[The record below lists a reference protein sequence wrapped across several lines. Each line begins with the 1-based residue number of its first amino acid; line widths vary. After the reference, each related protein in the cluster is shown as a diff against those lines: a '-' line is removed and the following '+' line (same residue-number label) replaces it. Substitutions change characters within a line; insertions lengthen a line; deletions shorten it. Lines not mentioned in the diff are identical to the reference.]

1 MTSQPD
7 SLFLICYFSL
17 GVGRKF
23 CYSSNT
29 TPMPA
34 GIVCVGFGSCCA
46 QLWPP
51 APLGYKCFSFT
62 VSVSLR
68 LGDFYGQKRDRIW
81 SVCYVWRISTSTHT
95 HRQDLSS
102 RMSIFATL
110 QCYHVEKFLH
120 SVQKF
125 LTGTNQPV
133 VLSTH
138 DQKWINICI
147 WLKSKSQLFWL
158 KIQRI
163 RSNSINSL

>member
-95 HRQDLSS
+95 HRRPEQQNEYLCNSS
-102 RMSIFATL
+102 
-110 QCYHVEKFLH
+110 
-120 SVQKF
+120 
-125 LTGTNQPV
+125 
-133 VLSTH
+133 VLPRGKVSPLCLEVFNRNKPTCCSFNPWSEMVKH
-138 DQKWINICI
+138 LYLIKKQISALLIK
-147 WLKSKSQLFWL
+147 
-158 KIQRI
+158 
-163 RSNSINSL
+163 NSEN